1 MTQQKF
7 IPKMTG
13 YKATNALMQCQPDR
27 NKEPFQFEIGK
38 WYEAEGEIEIC
49 KNGFHFCDQ
58 QSGVWAFYS
67 MPDARVFKVEAENVL
82 DLPIKPGAGH
92 KWVASRIRLVEEV
105 RVTGDYNTGYSN
117 TGDYNT
123 GDSNTGN
130 RNTGDYNTGSR
141 NTGDYNTGYYNTG
154 SRNTGYYNTGY
165 YNTGDSNTGS
175 RNTGYYNTGYY
186 NTGSRNTGDSNT
198 GDGNATNYSS
208 GFFCVVEPK
217 VVSFDVQTEFTRDQF
232 MGKFPEVE
240 RLAWLLIEAEPIS
253 FDEFASIPGITP
265 EKLDALHKAHLEG
278 RK

>member
-82 DLPIKPGAGH
+82 DLPIKPGADH

-117 TGDYNT
+117 TGY
-123 GDSNTGN
+123 
-130 RNTGDYNTGSR
+130 Y

-154 SRNTGYYNTGY
+154 YYNTG
-165 YNTGDSNTGS
+165 S
-175 RNTGYYNTGYY
+175 R

-232 MGKFPEVE
+232 MGKFPEVQ
-240 RLAWLLIEAEPIS
+240 RLARLLIEAEPIS